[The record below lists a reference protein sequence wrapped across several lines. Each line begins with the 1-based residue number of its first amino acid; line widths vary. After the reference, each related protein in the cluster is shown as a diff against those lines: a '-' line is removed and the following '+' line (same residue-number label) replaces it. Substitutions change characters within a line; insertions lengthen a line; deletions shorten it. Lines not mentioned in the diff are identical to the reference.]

1 MHYQCKCTLIVLRQC
16 SVLRCSCFGGKWSVV
31 GKKCTRLLSETIKR
45 LISRQNPQP
54 YGQLWCDNMTMWLLQ
69 HDWRD
74 GSKFT
79 RSAEQVA
86 RRSHRSHVSPDHS
99 SGRILPQRNR
109 HRVRRQHAFQTHHQQ
124 RVRITR
130 MSAGRHQRV
139 RRQHAFQTHHQ
150 QRVRITRM
158 SAGRHQVSLLRTVR
172 HQSSTSRSAA
182 QLRCTRRIFRSARDR
197 VCSEHCRHSVQWGL

>member
-130 MSAGRHQRV
+130 MSAGRHQ
-139 RRQHAFQTHHQ
+139 
-150 QRVRITRM
+150 
-158 SAGRHQVSLLRTVR
+158 VSLLRTVR